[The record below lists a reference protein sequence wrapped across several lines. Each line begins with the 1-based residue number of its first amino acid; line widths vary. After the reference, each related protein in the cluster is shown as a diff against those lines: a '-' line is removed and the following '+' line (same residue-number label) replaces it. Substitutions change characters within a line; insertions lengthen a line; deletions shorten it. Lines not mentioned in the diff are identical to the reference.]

1 MLSPFENAQRLF
13 RSGHYLD
20 ILRDVKLSQ
29 RDLSALKPAH
39 RILIAH
45 TLLQTGEVQR
55 AVEQI
60 DRELE
65 LDLSPALRSQCELI
79 KGLACRHHAE
89 ISKALHHYQL
99 SVQYARQ
106 DQDYLQLIWASVQ
119 RFRLLAELYPSDEL
133 APMVAELRQL
143 SIKAGDAQA
152 VAYMHYAVAL
162 MEASNG
168 RISEARRHLT
178 LSQSL
183 LIRYPN
189 AWLEQLNFI
198 AIFVLDFLDCDY
210 REGLANLERARDL
223 LPITGSR
230 ERTLI
235 DCNEA
240 HALLVTGKFKS
251 ATERFRT
258 VLQKDT
264 GLARLGAMEGLARA
278 YLSAGKLAECEDTL
292 DAHDALIA
300 QDKHLAAAFTGRW
313 TTTTRVR
320 LLLKKR
326 DFSAAAECTARYMR
340 RTVLLKDRVLRTE
353 LSCLHADALN
363 SLGREDEAARSLL
376 RLDLESNGESVGQLA
391 TYYYARGR
399 VAAQRNNGLSN
410 AMFERAL
417 RIWRS
422 EGNECALSEFSD
434 VGKLVQPSAPPESID
449 SKASLIA
456 STLAAAV
463 MLAHKPRLLAA
474 ELTAAIEILGCSP
487 KVRLVGNRGG
497 AAVGDSD
504 DHCVIPVGG
513 SPGITWS
520 LMCEIPQEPLKAMAL
535 GDVARVGA
543 AAIAVQ
549 RRFEDAKNR
558 AALWPASPVEDEAG
572 ALFTGEQMQQLL
584 TTVRR
589 VAATNVSV
597 LLTGE
602 TGTGKEVLARTIHGY
617 SNRAKGPFLPFNC
630 TSTPRDM
637 LDSQLFGHR
646 RGAFTGATENFPGVI
661 RAAAGG
667 TLFLD
672 EIGDMPLDMQPKL
685 LRFLESNE
693 VHPIGETQPVRVD
706 VRVVAATNAD
716 LDTLVADGRF
726 RADLFYRLNIVR
738 LHLPPLRERRMEI
751 PALAQHYLQKY
762 AQEYGKGDLRLA
774 EETMEYLLL
783 YRWPGNIRQL
793 ANEMRRM
800 AALSESSAVL
810 MPEHLSL
817 DIAAS
822 RRTVP
827 PSERI
832 LDLNE
837 VVVRLDQPLAAA
849 TEHLERAMLLY
860 ALKQCRGRIEETASL
875 LGVSRKGLYLKRQR
889 FGIEPPETPSPM
901 GTS

>member
-1 MLSPFENAQRLF
+1 MALTLQATKALFSRGEYGAIIAQSDLNRPSLQSLSSKHRLLIAQAAFQAGNIPVAADIVRREYALSPPPELRARCEALLGLIERRHGNWDAAQKHFHVSLQYAKEARHARQIGWSYIWLF
-13 RSGHYLD
+13 R
-20 ILRDVKLSQ
+20 
-29 RDLSALKPAH
+29 
-39 RILIAH
+39 
-45 TLLQTGEVQR
+45 T
-55 AVEQI
+55 
-60 DRELE
+60 
-65 LDLSPALRSQCELI
+65 
-79 KGLACRHHAE
+79 
-89 ISKALHHYQL
+89 
-99 SVQYARQ
+99 
-106 DQDYLQLIWASVQ
+106 
-119 RFRLLAELYPSDEL
+119 LAELGPADRAAGML
-133 APMVAELRQL
+133 AEVRAAVTR
-143 SIKAGDAQA
+143 AGDTHLS
-152 VAYMHYAVAL
+152 AYMHDSIAL
-162 MEASNG
+162 MEASAG
-168 RISEARRHLT
+168 RLQEARRHLRIGASM
-178 LSQSL
+178 LE
-183 LIRYPN
+183 RFPN
-189 AWLEQLNFI
+189 AWLQQRWFLSSSF
-198 AIFVLDFLDCDY
+198 LDFLDCRY
-210 REGLANLERARDL
+210 EAALANLRHARELADVAGDGL
-223 LPITGSR
+223 LPII
-230 ERTLI
+230 E
-235 DCNEA
+235 CNEA
-240 HALLVTGKFKS
+240 HALTVTGDFAAAERRLRKV
-251 ATERFRT
+251 ATIDSPQIALGALE
-258 VLQKDT
+258 
-264 GLARLGAMEGLARA
+264 GLARLYLVTDQLTQCAQTLADCASLAANLRISSAFAGRWSSATHLKLFLRRGECAEAATAVDGYLQTGRELDDKVLCAVLSFLKAEALAGIGDVATAVAILLRFGATDAIADSGLQSSYYRALGTVLLRSGAHLSEAMFTRFLAICTAQENRSGILELQHFTNARA
-278 YLSAGKLAECEDTL
+278 
-292 DAHDALIA
+292 ALQERREQRDDSEVRIV
-300 QDKHLAAAFTGRW
+300 DSLAAAFN
-313 TTTTRVR
+313 VAHNPI
-320 LLLKKR
+320 LLGNELL
-326 DFSAAAECTARYMR
+326 SAVEALTSS
-340 RTVLLKDRVLRTE
+340 TE
-353 LSCLHADALN
+353 AKLI
-363 SLGREDEAARSLL
+363 RQRSH
-376 RLDLESNGESVGQLA
+376 
-391 TYYYARGR
+391 R
-399 VAAQRNNGLSN
+399 VAHTADP
-410 AMFERAL
+410 
-417 RIWRS
+417 WRL
-422 EGNECALSEFSD
+422 ELGEHRGQT
-434 VGKLVQPSAPPESID
+434 V
-449 SKASLIA
+449 SLICRE
-456 STLAAAV
+456 
-463 MLAHKPRLLAA
+463 PR
-474 ELTAAIEILGCSP
+474 
-487 KVRLVGNRGG
+487 
-497 AAVGDSD
+497 D
-504 DHCVIPVGG
+504 
-513 SPGITWS
+513 
-520 LMCEIPQEPLKAMAL
+520 PLKAVAL
-535 GDVARVGA
+535 AAVLRIGRAALALEQAREE
-543 AAIAVQ
+543 Q
-549 RRFEDAKNR
+549 RNR
-558 AALWPASPVEDEAG
+558 TALWPASPVEEEAG
-572 ALFTGEQMQQLL
+572 ALFTSDEMQQLL